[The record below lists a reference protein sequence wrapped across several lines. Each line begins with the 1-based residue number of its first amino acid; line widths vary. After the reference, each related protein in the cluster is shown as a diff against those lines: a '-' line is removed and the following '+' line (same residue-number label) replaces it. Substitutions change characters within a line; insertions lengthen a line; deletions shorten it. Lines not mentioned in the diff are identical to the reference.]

1 MVFIFFVVFT
11 TETALNV
18 ASRFESFKINWL
30 SNLCNLLGLIW
41 TLLAYID
48 RTRLH
53 CFKWSFEAS
62 QCSRSIYSWLILNLA
77 LKNSFWSFLILSDPF
92 WFHAWIVQSLRCRQ
106 GQIFNFSLVKLPLY
120 PFPEFF
126 NHFRVSNGNAHPVN
140 NNHSCI
146 TWQTDFSP
154 TSVSK

>member
-30 SNLCNLLGLIW
+30 NNLCNLFGLLW

-53 CFKWSFEAS
+53 CFKWYFEAS
-62 QCSRSIYSWLILNLA
+62 QCSRSIYSWLIRNLA
-77 LKNSFWSFLILSDPF
+77 LKNSFWSFLILSDSMPE
-92 WFHAWIVQSLRCRQ
+92 L
-106 GQIFNFSLVKLPLY
+106 FNRLGVGRGKFLISIELSFPCI

-146 TWQTDFSP
+146 TSPTDFSA